1 MAADR
6 TPIAPGAAPPL
17 RCRRLPYLPP
27 RPPSRPSAAPPRP
40 APPRVQLMIPAEA
53 AHDTVSALGE
63 VGMLQFKD
71 LNAERSAFQR
81 TYANQVRRG
90 CWGWVGRDSKA
101 IGLWH
106 YNLLTLH
113 SPQATHQL

>member
-1 MAADR
+1 
-6 TPIAPGAAPPL
+6 
-17 RCRRLPYLPP
+17 
-27 RPPSRPSAAPPRP
+27 
-40 APPRVQLMIPAEA
+40 MIPAEA

-90 CWGWVGRDSKA
+90 CWS
-101 IGLWH
+101 IH
-106 YNLLTLH
+106 LLFCAWLLV
-113 SPQATHQL
+113 PAACCV

>member
-1 MAADR
+1 
-6 TPIAPGAAPPL
+6 
-17 RCRRLPYLPP
+17 
-27 RPPSRPSAAPPRP
+27 
-40 APPRVQLMIPAEA
+40 MIPAEA

-106 YNLLTLH
+106 YNMLTLH